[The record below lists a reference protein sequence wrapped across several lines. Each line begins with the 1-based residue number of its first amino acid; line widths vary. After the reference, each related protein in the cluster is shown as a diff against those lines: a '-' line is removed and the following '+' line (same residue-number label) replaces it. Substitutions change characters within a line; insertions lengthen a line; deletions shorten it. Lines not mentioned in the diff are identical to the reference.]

1 MVLAGARL
9 AVAAEVHVVVAVGTV
24 SLVLYS
30 YSNVAMAVQA
40 LGYADVD

>member
-9 AVAAEVHVVVAVGTV
+9 AVAAEVHVVVGTV
-24 SLVLYS
+24 SLVLYA

-40 LGYADVD
+40 LGYVDVD

>member
-1 MVLAGARL
+1 MALAGARL
-9 AVAAEVHVVVAVGTV
+9 AVAAEVHVVVVGTV

-40 LGYADVD
+40 PGYVDVD